1 MKPPRLPSLIAG
13 TLLTTALAIAAPIAW
28 AQDAAPVRL
37 LVGLAAGGSLD
48 ILARELAV
56 GMEKALGRPVVVEN
70 RAGAGGQIAAQTLKA
85 ARPDGNTLLV
95 TNSHSLTMIPNVV
108 RDPGYDV
115 TRDFVPVA
123 LLATNPDA
131 LAASTVTIGH
141 TPKDLA
147 AFADWVRREP
157 GRGNI
162 GVPAPA
168 SAPDFTVSALS
179 KALDIDLRSVAYR
192 GGAPVVQDLLAGQ
205 IAAGIASVSVMQ
217 SQAASG
223 KLKLLAVNGTSRS
236 PLSPDVPTFA
246 ELGIQGMESQMFIAV
261 MAPSGTPEQRLQA
274 LSEAIDTTMAQPRM
288 RERLSS
294 LGMTVEQGNGEELA
308 ERIRRAATADAGMV
322 SRAGFAPQ

>member
-1 MKPPRLPSLIAG
+1 MAFRGPPTLSEIAG
-13 TLLTTALAIAAPIAW
+13 RPTGTGY
-28 AQDAAPVRL
+28 QNRQRCDARHRC
-37 LVGLAAGGSLD
+37 S
-48 ILARELAV
+48 
-56 GMEKALGRPVVVEN
+56 
-70 RAGAGGQIAAQTLKA
+70 
-85 ARPDGNTLLV
+85 
-95 TNSHSLTMIPNVV
+95 
-108 RDPGYDV
+108 
-115 TRDFVPVA
+115 
-123 LLATNPDA
+123 
-131 LAASTVTIGH
+131 
-141 TPKDLA
+141 
-147 AFADWVRREP
+147 RR
-157 GRGNI
+157 N
-162 GVPAPA
+162 
-168 SAPDFTVSALS
+168 
-179 KALDIDLRSVAYR
+179 AYR

-274 LSEAIDTTMAQPRM
+274 LSAAIDTTMAQPRM